1 VTPQKALVPAGLITQ
16 ETDPL
21 LDAVQKTAR
30 RLVALTATALM
41 RVSPAGGV
49 VTLPGYRILVLI
61 ESGVSAPSE
70 LAEELDVTRPA
81 VAQILRRLEG
91 RGLITRRSHGD
102 DGRRSVLSVTARGR
116 ALIDAVTRERAR
128 RLRPAL
134 KRLRNGER
142 AELLNGLTRLEQ
154 ALTASSGRS

>member
-1 VTPQKALVPAGLITQ
+1 
-16 ETDPL
+16 
-21 LDAVQKTAR
+21 
-30 RLVALTATALM
+30 
-41 RVSPAGGV
+41 
-49 VTLPGYRILVLI
+49 LI
-61 ESGVSAPSE
+61 ESGVAAPSD

-81 VAQILRRLEG
+81 VAQILGRLEA
-91 RGLITRRSHGD
+91 RRLITRKSHGG

-134 KRLRNGER
+134 KGLSEAER

-154 ALTASSGRS
+154 ALAGS